1 MKIIDISNDL
11 LTAEVYE
18 GDPVPELKQ
27 VREISPE
34 SYYNLSVLD
43 ACLHN

>member
-18 GDPVPELKQ
+18 GDPVQSLNRSEKSRPSLTT
-27 VREISPE
+27 I
-34 SYYNLSVLD
+34 
-43 ACLHN
+43 